1 MMPLKKN
8 NNYSYYWREGNSSV
22 TLNADLTVPNFKLE
36 KMELK
41 TTLAKTI
48 TGNIQ

>member
-1 MMPLKKN
+1 MVTKN
-8 NNYSYYWREGNSSV
+8 IYFTFSYYWREGANSSV

-41 TTLAKTI
+41 TTLAKTK
-48 TGNIQ
+48 TGK